1 MGTDDLFSKRKA
13 TKLKQLQRVKESREP
28 YDKVLIVSEG
38 EKTEP
43 HYLTALR
50 DHLKLS
56 QTNIKID
63 SNSDSSPTS
72 VVKYAK
78 ELIKES
84 IKDPYDHVFC
94 VIDRDLH
101 TDFNTAISQIDGY
114 RNKDTELHAI
124 VSNPCFEYW
133 VLLHFNYTTK
143 LFGTSGDSPC
153 MDLIKNDLKVFIE
166 DYEKGDKTIMLP
178 IIKSGLEMAVANA
191 KRANETAKR
200 NGTDNPTT
208 EMDELVEYLKSL
220 KSKRDDSGL

>member
-1 MGTDDLFSKRKA
+1 MGTDDLFHKRKA
-13 TKLKQLQRVKESREP
+13 TKVTQLQRAKESREP
-28 YDKVLIVSEG
+28 YDKVLIVCEG

-43 HYLTALR
+43 HYLMALR

-56 QTNIKID
+56 QANIKID
-63 SNSDSSPTS
+63 PNSDSSPTS

-84 IKDPYDHVFC
+84 PKDPYDHVFC
-94 VIDRDLH
+94 VIDRDRH
-101 TDFNTAISQIDGY
+101 TDFDTAIAQINGY
-114 RNKDTELHAI
+114 RNKDTKLHAI
-124 VSNPCFEYW
+124 VSNPCFEFW
-133 VLLHFNYTTK
+133 ILLHFDYTTK

-153 MDLIKNDLKVFIE
+153 MDLIKNNLKVFIE
-166 DYEKGDKTIMLP
+166 DYEKGDRAIMLP

-208 EMDELVEYLKSL
+208 QMDELVDYLKDL
-220 KSKRDDSGL
+220 KDEK